1 MKLFVAG
8 LPLGL
13 DDRKLHDIFSDFGMV
28 KSAKVVFNREAQ
40 VSKGF
45 GFVEF
50 SEPVHG
56 EAAIKALDGESVE
69 GKVLTVRM
77 ADDKSY
83 LRRKS

>member
-8 LPLGL
+8 LPLDL
-13 DDRKLHDIFSDFGMV
+13 DDNQLHDIFSDYGRV
-28 KSAKVVFNREAQ
+28 KSAKVAFNREAQ

-56 EAAIKALDGESVE
+56 EAAIKALDGENVE
-69 GKVLTVRM
+69 GKILTVRM

-83 LRRKS
+83 LKRKK

>member
-13 DDRKLHDIFSDFGMV
+13 DDDQLHNIFSGYGTV
-28 KSAKVVFNREAQ
+28 KSASVVFNREAR

-50 SEPVHG
+50 TAPAEG
-56 EAAIKALDGESVE
+56 DAAIRALNGEEME

-83 LRRKS
+83 LRRK